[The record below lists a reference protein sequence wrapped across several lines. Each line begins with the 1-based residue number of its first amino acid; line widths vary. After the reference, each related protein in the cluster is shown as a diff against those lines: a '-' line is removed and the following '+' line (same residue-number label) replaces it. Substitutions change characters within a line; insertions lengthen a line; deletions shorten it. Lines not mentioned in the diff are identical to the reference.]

1 MKRGLEVILF
11 LAMAGGLHLA
21 GLAQLPAPKGADSAG
36 QAGQAVVSVQA
47 ASQTAAEMVKRWERP
62 PETAAQIDAP
72 ETVQPPDAPIKPR
85 RPTMAKPVRRIPVAG
100 LSMPQTD
107 SAPDSSVAQS
117 PPPPPRPEPKVQPA
131 KEPPAPAK
139 AKPKPKP
146 KPEPAPK
153 TPPRK
158 ATQASGS
165 GGGANAGEAKSS
177 RAATLSKGQIQSLAA
192 QWGAQIRRKIERR
205 KRYPSGARGASG
217 TVTLRIAVSRAGA
230 LRGVSVARSS
240 GHNALDKAA
249 LRAVK
254 AARRFPAA
262 PNGLTNSSYSFTL
275 AMQFTR

>member
-1 MKRGLEVILF
+1 MKRGLEIILF

-36 QAGQAVVSVQA
+36 QAGQAVVSVEA
-47 ASQTAAEMVKRWERP
+47 ASQTAAEMVERWERP
-62 PETAAQIDAP
+62 PEVAAQIDAP
-72 ETVQPPDAPIKPR
+72 ETVQPPDPPIQP
-85 RPTMAKPVRRIPVAG
+85 PGPVMAKPIQRTPMPG

-107 SAPDSSVAQS
+107 TAPDARVAKA
-117 PPPPPRPEPKVQPA
+117 PPPPPKPEPKARPP
-131 KEPPAPAK
+131 KERPAPAK
-139 AKPKPKP
+139 AKPKP

-165 GGGANAGEAKSS
+165 GGGANAGEAQSS

-230 LRGVSVARSS
+230 LRGVSITRSS
-240 GHNALDKAA
+240 GHSALDKAA
-249 LRAVK
+249 VRAVK

-262 PNGLTNSSYSFTL
+262 PKALTNSSYSFTL
-275 AMQFTR
+275 AMQFAR

>member
-1 MKRGLEVILF
+1 MKRALEVVLF

-36 QAGQAVVSVQA
+36 QSGQAMVSVQA
-47 ASQTAAEMVKRWERP
+47 ASQTVTEMVERWEQP
-62 PETAAQIDAP
+62 PEVTAQIDAP
-72 ETVQPPDAPIKPR
+72 ETVQPPDAPVQQPNPVMTKPIR
-85 RPTMAKPVRRIPVAG
+85 RTPMPG

-107 SAPDSSVAQS
+107 TAPDARVAKA
-117 PPPPPRPEPKVQPA
+117 PPPPPKPEPKVQPA
-131 KEPPAPAK
+131 EERPAPAK
-139 AKPKPKP
+139 AELKPKPK
-146 KPEPAPK
+146 PAPK

-165 GGGANAGEAKSS
+165 GGGANAGSAKSS

-230 LRGVSVARSS
+230 LRGVSIARSS
-240 GHNALDKAA
+240 GNSALDKAA

-254 AARRFPAA
+254 SARRFPAA

-275 AMQFTR
+275 AMQFKR